1 MTTVSTTQS
10 GHATVNGLSYYYEIH
25 GEGEPLLLLHGGLG
39 SIDMFKPVLPAL
51 ADHRRRPDVRL
62 GFRSGPGLLSSAL
75 NGPFTFSP
83 RSGQDRA
90 CRVVLLDGSDRW
102 RSLLLGAPPLSA

>member
-1 MTTVSTTQS
+1 MRRICVLLSLVALCATTLALRTPELVTADGATQAIAATTPSST
-10 GHATVNGLSYYYEIH
+10 
-25 GEGEPLLLLHGGLG
+25 
-39 SIDMFKPVLPAL
+39 PAL